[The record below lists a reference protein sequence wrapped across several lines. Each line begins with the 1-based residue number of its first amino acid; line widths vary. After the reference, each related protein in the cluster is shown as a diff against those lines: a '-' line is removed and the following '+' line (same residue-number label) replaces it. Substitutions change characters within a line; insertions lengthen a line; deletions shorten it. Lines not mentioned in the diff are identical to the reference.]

1 MSVTPSIHAT
11 HQRPGYRQQKPR
23 GWFAALFVGLA
34 LLLAA
39 CQAAPP
45 AAPAKPDAKPA
56 ETKPAEA
63 KPTDAPKPAAGAS
76 PATAASPSAAGSPAA
91 GASPATGASPAAKPA
106 AEAPK
111 PAVPVAAIT
120 KETLTIAQSVDPPK
134 LDPYSTTAPYM
145 NVHQQILE
153 QLLYWDADAEGR
165 PLIKT
170 HLATEWKWTNDT
182 TIQLKLRSGVTFSNG
197 EPFDATAAKL
207 SMEQLFVAV
216 DYSQWLKDLLK
227 EVQIVDASTINIV
240 LNKPAAFAPSVL
252 AIGSFVIPPKDF
264 AARGADAFNN
274 APIGTGPWVFKGHVK
289 DSNITLEA
297 NPTYW
302 GGTPTI
308 KNIVYRII
316 PDDAARVA
324 ALEAGE
330 VDIAMLLPLTAAQRI
345 QANTNVSMLSVN
357 GLRQF
362 LTMFETRTA
371 AGAPLK
377 DPRVRLA
384 LNHAV
389 DKVAMCKSLFAG
401 YCRPLPGQWLSAGQT
416 GTDPSLEVIPF
427 DAAKAKSLLAEA
439 GFASGLEMEITY
451 TVGRYPQ
458 DKQAGEAVSS
468 YLRAIGI
475 KVTEKG
481 VEFPEFSRVFGA
493 NGMTPLFQW
502 GVLFSQDGYLSMLPF
517 AQGSRFRTSEM
528 PQAFDE
534 LMVKAATTTDDAA
547 RVKIL
552 QDANKA
558 LNKEP
563 FGLYLYTLD
572 DLYGVKKDI
581 GTIPVRADQTIKVAA
596 FGVKAR

>member
-1 MSVTPSIHAT
+1 MPVAPSILMK
-11 HQRPGYRQQKPR
+11 RPRTRGRQPFHR
-23 GWFAALFVGLA
+23 ELGLVMLCLA

-39 CQAAPP
+39 CQPAPP
-45 AAPAKPDAKPA
+45 AAPAKPDAKPTA
-56 ETKPAEA
+56 AATLAPSKPGETA
-63 KPTDAPKPAAGAS
+63 KPSAGAS
-76 PATAASPSAAGSPAA
+76 PAAAASP
-91 GASPATGASPAAKPA
+91 ASPVPAASPAAASKPA
-106 AEAPK
+106 AA
-111 PAVPVAAIT
+111 VAAIT
-120 KETLTIAQSVDPPK
+120 KDTLTIAQSVDPPK

-153 QLLYWDADAEGR
+153 QLMYWDVDADGR
-165 PLIKT
+165 PVMKN

-182 TIQLKLRSGVTFSNG
+182 TIQIKLRSGVTFSNG
-197 EPFDATAAKL
+197 EPFDATSAKL
-207 SMEQLFVAV
+207 SMEQLFIAV

-227 EVQIVDASTINIV
+227 EVQIVDPSTINIV
-240 LNKPAAFAPSVL
+240 LNKPAAYVPSVL
-252 AIGSFVIPPKDF
+252 AIGSFVVPPKDF
-264 AARGADAFNN
+264 AARGADTFNT
-274 APIGTGPWVFKGHVK
+274 APIGTGPWVFKSHVK
-289 DSNITLEA
+289 DSAITLEA

-308 KNIVYRII
+308 KKIVYRII

-345 QANTNVSMLSVN
+345 QANANVGLRSVS

-362 LTMFETRTA
+362 VTMFETRTP

-377 DPRVRLA
+377 DVRVRRA
-384 LNHAV
+384 LNYAV
-389 DKVAMCKSLFAG
+389 DKVALCKNLFAG

-416 GTDPSLEVIPF
+416 GSNPNLEVIPF

-439 GFASGLEMEITY
+439 GYASGLELDITY

-468 YLRAIGI
+468 YLRAIGV

-481 VEFPEFSRVFGA
+481 VEFPEFSRIFGA

-502 GVLFSQDGYLSMLPF
+502 GVLYSQDGYLAMLPF
-517 AQGSRFRTSEM
+517 AKGSRFRTSEM
-528 PQAFDE
+528 PQSFDD
-534 LMVKAATTTDDAA
+534 LMEKAAVTTDDAA
-547 RVKIL
+547 RLKLL
-552 QDANKA
+552 QDANQA
-558 LNKEP
+558 LNQEP

-572 DLYGVKKDI
+572 DLYGVKKEM
-581 GTIPVRADQTIKVAA
+581 GAIPVRADQTIKVAA
-596 FGVKAR
+596 FGVAAR